1 MSKLFTPFAL
11 RNLEL
16 ANRIVI
22 SPMCQYSAVD
32 GSPSDWHWAHLGS
45 LALSGAGLLCIE
57 ATAVTPEGRITPGDL
72 GLYSDAN
79 EQGLAAV
86 LRMIRAVA
94 PIRVAVQ
101 LAHAGRKGSS
111 REPWNGGRLLPES
124 EGGWRAE
131 APSAVPH
138 APDEAPPRALDRA
151 DLARLR
157 AAFASAAARAARL
170 GVDALEL
177 HAAHGYLLHEFLSPV
192 SNRRSDE
199 YGGSLE
205 NRMRFPLEVFDAV
218 RGAFPAERPVGV
230 RISATDWL
238 EEIEPAPPSWTL
250 EQSLA
255 LARALKSRGCDWIDV
270 SSGGVSP
277 QQKIKPGPG
286 YQVPFAEIVR
296 NEVGLATMAVGLI
309 TEPRQA
315 EAIVAEG
322 RADLVALAR
331 GMLFDPRWPWRAAA
345 ELGGTVVGPRQYW
358 RALPREAG
366 AIFGP
371 LTFGQR

>member
-1 MSKLFTPFAL
+1 
-11 RNLEL
+11 
-16 ANRIVI
+16 
-22 SPMCQYSAVD
+22 
-32 GSPSDWHWAHLGS
+32 
-45 LALSGAGLLCIE
+45 
-57 ATAVTPEGRITPGDL
+57 
-72 GLYSDAN
+72 
-79 EQGLAAV
+79 
-86 LRMIRAVA
+86 
-94 PIRVAVQ
+94 
-101 LAHAGRKGSS
+101 
-111 REPWNGGRLLPES
+111 
-124 EGGWRAE
+124 
-131 APSAVPH
+131 
-138 APDEAPPRALDRA
+138 
-151 DLARLR
+151 
-157 AAFASAAARAARL
+157 
-170 GVDALEL
+170 
-177 HAAHGYLLHEFLSPV
+177 
-192 SNRRSDE
+192 RRSDE

-255 LARALKSRGCDWIDV
+255 LARALKARGCDWVDV